1 MKTRRTFLKS
11 FASLTVVSLN
21 SKAGVSTMS
30 EITSLSTKPAKEL
43 VSDENYWHMVRTLF
57 PVQGDIINLEHGY
70 WGKMATVVE
79 EALANNTHKVNK
91 ELSWYAR
98 KEYKTDFIKARL
110 SVSDALGVKLNEIM
124 LTRNATESFVNL
136 ITQYNGLT
144 SKDSILWA
152 DTDYPSFQRMMKWL
166 AKENDIKGHR
176 INLPSSGSDTDYIQA
191 YKKAFDKYP
200 NLKLILLTHVSNQH
214 GLVLPIKEIAAMAK
228 ARGIEVICDCA
239 QSWGLLNFQM
249 TDLGVDWAVFNLHKW
264 IGSPVGVGALYM
276 REGTLANVDPF
287 PGEELGDDDVENRVH
302 LATSDFAAFIT
313 VPKSIEFHNLIGGA
327 NKEARLKYLRE
338 AWVNEVKKIPEVE
351 ILGGNSI
358 ENSSGVG
365 GFRLKNKTSKK
376 ELNQLQSRLEN
387 EFGIFTVV
395 RDSLASG
402 CCIRVTPQIFTP
414 YSHIQALVS
423 AIKVI
428 AKDSR

>member
-1 MKTRRTFLKS
+1 MRTRRTFLKS
-11 FASLTVVSLN
+11 FASLGLVSLTSQARLTTTN
-21 SKAGVSTMS
+21 
-30 EITSLSTKPAKEL
+30 EITPLSTKPTHDL
-43 VSDENYWHMVRTLF
+43 VKDEDYWDRVRTLF
-57 PVQGDIINLEHGY
+57 PVQRDIINLEHGY

-79 EALANNTHKVNK
+79 EALASNTHKVNK

-98 KEYKTDFIKARL
+98 KEYKSDFIKARQ
-110 SVSDALGVKLNEIM
+110 SVSDALGVKVNELM

-144 SKDSILWA
+144 QQDSILWA
-152 DTDYPSFQRMMKWL
+152 DTDYPSFQRKMKWL
-166 AKENDIKGHR
+166 AKKNNIKGHR
-176 INLPSSGSDTDYIQA
+176 INLPSTGSNSDYIQA
-191 YKKAFDKYP
+191 YKDAFENYP

-214 GLVLPIKEIAAMAK
+214 GLILPVKEIAAMAK

-249 TDLGVDWAVFNLHKW
+249 KELGVDWAVLNLHKW

-276 REGTLANVDPF
+276 REGTLANVNPF
-287 PGEELGDDDVENRVH
+287 PGEEEGDTDVVNRVH

-313 VPKSIEFHNLIGGA
+313 VPKSIEFHNSIGA
-327 NKEARLKYLRE
+327 ENKEARLKYLRQ
-338 AWVNEVKKIPEVE
+338 AWVNEVKTLPEVE
-351 ILGGNSI
+351 VLGGDSM
-358 ENSSGVG
+358 ENASGVG
-365 GFRLKNKTSKK
+365 GFRLKNKTSRE
-376 ELNQLQSRLEN
+376 ELNKLQARLQN

-395 RDSLASG
+395 RDSLSSG

-414 YSHIQALVS
+414 YSHIKALVT

-428 AKDSR
+428 AKDN

>member
-1 MKTRRTFLKS
+1 MRTRRTFLKS
-11 FASLTVVSLN
+11 FASLGLVSLSSQARLTTTN
-21 SKAGVSTMS
+21 
-30 EITSLSTKPAKEL
+30 EITPLSTKPTQDL
-43 VSDENYWHMVRTLF
+43 VKDEDYWDRVRTLF
-57 PVQGDIINLEHGY
+57 PVQRDIINLEHGY

-79 EALANNTHKVNK
+79 EALASNTHKVNK

-98 KEYKTDFIKARL
+98 KEYKSDFIKARQ
-110 SVSDALGVKLNEIM
+110 SVSDALGVKVNELM

-144 SKDSILWA
+144 QQDSILWA
-152 DTDYPSFQRMMKWL
+152 DTDYPSFQRKMKWL
-166 AKENDIKGHR
+166 AKKNNIKGHR
-176 INLPSSGSDTDYIQA
+176 INLPSTGSNSDYIQA
-191 YKKAFDKYP
+191 YKDAFENYP

-214 GLVLPIKEIAAMAK
+214 GLILPIKEIAAMAK

-249 TDLGVDWAVFNLHKW
+249 KELGVDWAVFNLHKW

-276 REGTLANVDPF
+276 REGTLANVNPF
-287 PGEELGDDDVENRVH
+287 PGEEVGDTDVVNRVH

-313 VPKSIEFHNLIGGA
+313 VPKSIEFHNSIGAA

-338 AWVNEVKKIPEVE
+338 AWVNEVKTLPEVE
-351 ILGGNSI
+351 VLGGDSM
-358 ENSSGVG
+358 ENASGVG
-365 GFRLKNKTSKK
+365 GFRLKNKTSRE
-376 ELNQLQSRLEN
+376 ELNKLQARLQN

-395 RDSLASG
+395 RDSLSSG

-414 YSHIQALVS
+414 YSHIKALVT

-428 AKDSR
+428 AKDN

>member
-1 MKTRRTFLKS
+1 MGL
-11 FASLTVVSLN
+11 VSLSSQARLTTTN
-21 SKAGVSTMS
+21 
-30 EITSLSTKPAKEL
+30 EITPLSTKPTQDL
-43 VSDENYWHMVRTLF
+43 VKDEDYWDRVRTLF
-57 PVQGDIINLEHGY
+57 PVQRDIINLEHGY

-79 EALANNTHKVNK
+79 EALASNTHKVNK

-98 KEYKTDFIKARL
+98 KEYKSDFIKARQ
-110 SVSDALGVKLNEIM
+110 SVSDALGVKVNELM

-144 SKDSILWA
+144 QQDSILWA
-152 DTDYPSFQRMMKWL
+152 DTDYPSFQRKMKWL
-166 AKENDIKGHR
+166 AKKNNIKGHR
-176 INLPSSGSDTDYIQA
+176 INLPSTGSNSDYIQA
-191 YKKAFDKYP
+191 YKDAFENYP

-214 GLVLPIKEIAAMAK
+214 GLILPIKEIAAMAK

-249 TDLGVDWAVFNLHKW
+249 KELGVDWAVFNLHKW

-276 REGTLANVDPF
+276 REGTLANVNPF
-287 PGEELGDDDVENRVH
+287 PGEEVGDTDVVNRVH

-313 VPKSIEFHNLIGGA
+313 VPKSIEFHNSIGAA

-338 AWVNEVKKIPEVE
+338 AWVNEVKTLPEVE
-351 ILGGNSI
+351 VLGGDSM
-358 ENSSGVG
+358 ENASGVG
-365 GFRLKNKTSKK
+365 GFRLKNKTSRE
-376 ELNQLQSRLEN
+376 ELNKLQARLQN

-395 RDSLASG
+395 RDSLSSG

-414 YSHIQALVS
+414 YSHIKALVT

-428 AKDSR
+428 AKDN